1 MAKFKFKVT
10 TDVSGF
16 FTAKVKGAVTDADV
30 GKPVKLSTDTSD
42 TYELCADGDLPEAW
56 IVGVDPASADGLKL
70 CTLNGSGRVRVQA
83 SGAMAVGDVVAAG
96 VNAAAGTANANK
108 LGIVKT
114 YAVLG
119 TELILWRVISAN
131 TTDGTVADGDP
142 TVIIE
147 KC

>member
-1 MAKFKFKVT
+1 MAKFKFKALT
-10 TDVSGF
+10 NPSGY
-16 FTAKVKGAVTDADV
+16 FTAKVKGAVADADV
-30 GKPVKLSTDTSD
+30 GKPVKLSVDTTD

-56 IVGVDPASADGLKL
+56 IIGVDPATADGLKL
-70 CTLNGSGRVRVQA
+70 CTLNGAGRVRVEA
-83 SGAMAVGDVVAAG
+83 SGAMTVGDAVAAG

-114 YAVLG
+114 YTVTG
-119 TELILWRVISAN
+119 TEKMLWRVISGN
-131 TTDGTVADGDP
+131 TTDGSITDGDK